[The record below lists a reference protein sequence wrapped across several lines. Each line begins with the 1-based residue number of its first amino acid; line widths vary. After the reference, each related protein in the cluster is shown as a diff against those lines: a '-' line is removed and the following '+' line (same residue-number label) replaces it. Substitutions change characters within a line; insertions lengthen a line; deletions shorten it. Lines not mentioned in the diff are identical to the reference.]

1 LTFYLSAAQAGL
13 VFNVDLYAGSP
24 DAQETY
30 QYTIE
35 TPPDSV
41 SGWIPISLYWSDFH
55 RVAWE
60 EDAGAVFELPEQIS
74 GLAFGLNT
82 FPDTPNEG
90 MIRVDDLG
98 LIEAQ
103 PELPVASQ

>member
-1 LTFYLSAAQAGL
+1 
-13 VFNVDLYAGSP
+13 
-24 DAQETY
+24 
-30 QYTIE
+30 
-35 TPPDSV
+35 
-41 SGWIPISLYWSDFH
+41 
-55 RVAWE
+55 VAWE
-60 EDAGAVFELPEQIS
+60 EDAGTVFELPEQIS

-103 PELPVASQ
+103 PESPVTSQ